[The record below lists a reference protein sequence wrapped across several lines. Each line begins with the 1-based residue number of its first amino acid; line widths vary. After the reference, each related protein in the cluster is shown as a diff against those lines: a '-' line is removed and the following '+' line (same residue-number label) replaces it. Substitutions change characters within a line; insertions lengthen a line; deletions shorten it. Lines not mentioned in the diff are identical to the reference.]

1 MCVLS
6 FIGVQ
11 YTTTKA
17 SEQQALSIS
26 VPTHTQSSYAALP
39 ETTKAQQ
46 QGFSRESAHNRSAQ
60 PTQKQDLSSIDK
72 THKTAKNKNFSYEN
86 NKPAAQKRDFSRDM
100 ITGQDYSLFYFTASP
115 LGHALRLSSSLMGD
129 LYAAAD
135 DQYVLAELHEDMHD
149 FCYRVL
155 DLNSLFDCAR
165 MDVAKQLQQ
174 NPEKGRYLLSEV
186 SHFQERTIL
195 LLDTLT
201 RLVGNNF
208 TEHSVAAVATL
219 IYIVKKT
226 GQILAI

>member
-1 MCVLS
+1 MKNIRIKMIVTCVLS
-6 FIGVQ
+6 LASAGQ
-11 YTTTKA
+11 TTTKA
-17 SEQQALSIS
+17 SERQAALAIPSH
-26 VPTHTQSSYAALP
+26 THAQSSYAALP
-39 ETTKAQQ
+39 ETMQNQQ
-46 QGFSRESAHNRSAQ
+46 
-60 PTQKQDLSSIDK
+60 QDLSSIDK
-72 THKTAKNKNFSYEN
+72 ARTTIKNKNFSYEN